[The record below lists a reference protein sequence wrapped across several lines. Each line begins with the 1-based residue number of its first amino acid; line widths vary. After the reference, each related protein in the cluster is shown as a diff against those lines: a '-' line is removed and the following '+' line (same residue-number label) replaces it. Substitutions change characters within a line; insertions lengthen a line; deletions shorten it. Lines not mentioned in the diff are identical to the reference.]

1 MSLRRLAVLAAVTAI
16 WACSDSTGAKDGRDE
31 ADLGFLSIAPG
42 GPPLVRTTDTFWAVR
57 GEERALRLAHR
68 PGAGTA
74 DSTDFLRLRI
84 RAGSLV
90 SLPGGLPL
98 AVGDSLLITVIVVDA
113 GRVMV
118 ELRPAGLQFAPGE
131 PAELEMFY
139 READKDFNNDGSVD
153 SDDAAIEQRLRIWRQ
168 GKPGEKWTE
177 VGGSLSLDSAAVTA
191 DLNGFSRYAVAY

>member
-1 MSLRRLAVLAAVTAI
+1 MSLRRLAVLATVTAI
-16 WACSDSTGAKDGRDE
+16 WACSDSTGAKEVRNE
-31 ADLGFLSIAPG
+31 SDLGFLRIAPG
-42 GPPLVRTTDTFWAVR
+42 APPLVRTTDTFWAVR
-57 GEERALRLAHR
+57 GEDRELRLAHR
-68 PGAGTA
+68 PRAGMS

-98 AVGDSLLITVIVVDA
+98 SVGDSLLITVNVVDA

-118 ELRPAGLQFAPGE
+118 ELQPAGLQFAPGE
-131 PAELEMFY
+131 PAELEMIY
-139 READKDFNNDGSVD
+139 READKDYDNDGSVD

-168 GKPGEKWTE
+168 GQPGEQWIE
-177 VGGSLSLDSAAVTA
+177 VGGSLNIDSDAVKA

>member
-16 WACSDSTGAKDGRDE
+16 WACSDSTGANEKRNE
-31 ADLGFLSIAPG
+31 SDLGFLYTAPG
-42 GPPLVRTTDTFWAVR
+42 APPLVRTTDSFWAVR
-57 GEERALRLAHR
+57 GEERELRLAHR
-68 PGAGTA
+68 PRTGMA

-90 SLPGGLPL
+90 SLPGGVPL
-98 AVGDSLLITVIVVDA
+98 AVGDSLLITINVVDA

-118 ELRPAGLQFAPGE
+118 ELQPAGLQFAPGE

-139 READKDFNNDGSVD
+139 READQDYNNDGTVD
-153 SDDAAIEQRLRIWRQ
+153 SGDAAIEQRLRIWRQ
-168 GKPGEKWTE
+168 GKPGEQWIE
-177 VGGSLSLDSAAVTA
+177 VGGSLSVDSDAVTA